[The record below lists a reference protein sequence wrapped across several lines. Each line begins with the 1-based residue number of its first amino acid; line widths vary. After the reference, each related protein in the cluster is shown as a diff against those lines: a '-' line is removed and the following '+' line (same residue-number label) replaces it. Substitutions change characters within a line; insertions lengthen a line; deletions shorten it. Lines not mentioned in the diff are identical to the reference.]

1 MLGLLAL
8 AWCLV
13 AAPLL
18 HRLTHAHGHQ
28 HTHSGPVKPGG
39 HGDGSF
45 EHQSVTFTAGAT
57 MPVVTP
63 VLLALV
69 VRDAVVPQAPA
80 LVSPRRVEQSQ
91 AP

>member
-13 AAPLL
+13 FAPVL

-28 HTHSGPVKPGG
+28 HTHRA
-39 HGDGSF
+39 DGTF
-45 EHQSVTFTAGAT
+45 EHQSVVFTQAPTPPLVA
-57 MPVVTP
+57 P

-69 VRDAVVPQAPA
+69 AGEAVAPEVPE
-80 LVSPRRVEQSQ
+80 LISPRRVEQAQ